1 MLPARGSYPDG
12 DATRTGQ
19 LHAVKKVLFEALFV
33 AAAGVIVAFA
43 ANALSPRGLKLSQ
56 DYFHGETLPVPRAK
70 ATGTAP
76 ASSTNAT
83 PDAVVARLVEK
94 GLQVVN
100 GGQVSELFHDP
111 LYQQGAIIFI
121 DARNDEHYQG
131 GHIPGAYQ
139 FDNYHPENYM
149 GTIFPLCQA
158 AQKVVVYCNG
168 GNCEDSQFA
177 ALTLRDAQIPNEK
190 LFVYTG
196 GITEWTNRGH
206 EVEIGARN
214 SGTIHK

>member
-1 MLPARGSYPDG
+1 
-12 DATRTGQ
+12 
-19 LHAVKKVLFEALFV
+19 VKRVLLEALLV
-33 AAAGVIVAFA
+33 AAAGAIVAFG
-43 ANALSPRGLKLSQ
+43 ANALSPRGLKLTQ
-56 DYFHGETLPVPRAK
+56 DYFHGETLPVSRAQTNP
-70 ATGTAP
+70 AQVSGT
-76 ASSTNAT
+76 TNANA
-83 PDAVVARLVEK
+83 AVEPVIARLKEK

-100 GGQVSELFHDP
+100 GEQALHLFQDP

-149 GTIFPLCQA
+149 GRIFPLCQS
-158 AQKVVVYCNG
+158 AQKIVIYCNG

-196 GITEWTNRGH
+196 GITEWTNHGYAI
-206 EVEIGARN
+206 ELGERN
-214 SGTIHK
+214 SGRTPK

>member
-1 MLPARGSYPDG
+1 
-12 DATRTGQ
+12 
-19 LHAVKKVLFEALFV
+19 VKRVLLEALLV
-33 AAAGVIVAFA
+33 GAVGAVIAFG
-43 ANALSPRGLKLSQ
+43 ANALSPRGLKLAE
-56 DYFHGETLPVPRAK
+56 DYFHGETLPVLRAK
-70 ATGTAP
+70 TNPADAFATGTNSDP
-76 ASSTNAT
+76 
-83 PDAVVARLVEK
+83 VVTRLKEK

-100 GGQVSELFHDP
+100 GQQAAALFLDP

-149 GTIFPLCQA
+149 GTVFPLCQS
-158 AQKVVVYCNG
+158 AQKIVVYCAG

-177 ALTLRDAQIPNEK
+177 ALTLRDAQIPIEK

-196 GITEWTNRGH
+196 GMTEWTNRGNAV
-206 EVEIGARN
+206 EVGERN
-214 SGTIHK
+214 SGKIQK

>member
-1 MLPARGSYPDG
+1 
-12 DATRTGQ
+12 
-19 LHAVKKVLFEALFV
+19 VKRVLLEALLV
-33 AAAGVIVAFA
+33 AAVGAVVAFG
-43 ANALSPRGLKLSQ
+43 ANALSPRGLSLRK
-56 DYFHGETLPVPRAK
+56 DYFHGETLPIPRAK
-70 ATGTAP
+70 TNRTAVALTGTNSAP
-76 ASSTNAT
+76 D
-83 PDAVVARLVEK
+83 PVIVRLKEK
-94 GLQVVN
+94 GLQVLN
-100 GGQVSELFHDP
+100 GEQAAELFHDP

-158 AQKVVVYCNG
+158 AQKIVIYCTG

-196 GITEWTNRGH
+196 GITEWTNRANV
-206 EVEIGARN
+206 VELGDRN
-214 SGTIHK
+214 SGRTHK

>member
-1 MLPARGSYPDG
+1 
-12 DATRTGQ
+12 
-19 LHAVKKVLFEALFV
+19 VKRVLLEALLVV
-33 AAAGVIVAFA
+33 AVGTIVAFA
-43 ANALSPRGLKLSQ
+43 ANALSRRGLKLTK
-56 DYFHGETLPVPRAK
+56 DYFHGETLPVARA
-70 ATGTAP
+70 TTNRTAVA
-76 ASSTNAT
+76 ASSTNAA
-83 PDAVVARLVEK
+83 PDAVIARLKEK

-100 GGQVSELFHDP
+100 GEQAMELFHDP

-149 GTIFPLCQA
+149 GTVFPLCQS
-158 AQKVVVYCNG
+158 AQKIVIYCNG

-190 LFVYTG
+190 LFVFTG
-196 GITEWTNRGH
+196 GITEWTNRGYG
-206 EVEIGARN
+206 VEFGDRN
-214 SGTIHK
+214 SVSTSVRTRK

>member
-1 MLPARGSYPDG
+1 VKRVL
-12 DATRTGQ
+12 
-19 LHAVKKVLFEALFV
+19 LEAVLV
-33 AAAGVIVAFA
+33 AAVGAVVAFG
-43 ANALSPRGLKLSQ
+43 ANALSPRGLTLRK
-56 DYFHGETLPVPRAK
+56 DYFHGETLPITRTKTNRTAFVLS
-70 ATGTAP
+70 GTNSAP
-76 ASSTNAT
+76 D
-83 PDAVVARLVEK
+83 PVIARLKEK

-100 GGQVSELFHDP
+100 GEQAAELFHDP

-158 AQKVVVYCNG
+158 AQKIVIYCTG

-190 LFVYTG
+190 LFVFTG
-196 GITEWTNRGH
+196 GITEWTNRGNA
-206 EVEIGARN
+206 VEIGERN
-214 SGTIHK
+214 SGRTHK

>member
-1 MLPARGSYPDG
+1 
-12 DATRTGQ
+12 
-19 LHAVKKVLFEALFV
+19 VKRVLLEALLV
-33 AAAGVIVAFA
+33 AAVGAVVAFG
-43 ANALSPRGLKLSQ
+43 ANVLSPRGLKLTE
-56 DYFHGETLPVPRAK
+56 DYFHGETHPVPRAN
-70 ATGTAP
+70 GNR
-76 ASSTNAT
+76 TNAVT
-83 PDAVVARLVEK
+83 AGTNSATEPVMSRLKEK

-100 GGQVSELFHDP
+100 GEQAAELFHDP

-149 GTIFPLCQA
+149 GTVFPVCQA
-158 AQKVVVYCNG
+158 AQKIIIYCNG

-177 ALTLRDAQIPNEK
+177 ALTLRDAQIANDK

-196 GITEWTNRGH
+196 GITEWTNRGNAV
-206 EVEIGARN
+206 EVGDRN
-214 SGTIHK
+214 SGRTHK

>member
-1 MLPARGSYPDG
+1 
-12 DATRTGQ
+12 
-19 LHAVKKVLFEALFV
+19 VKRVLLEALLV
-33 AAAGVIVAFA
+33 AAVGAVVAFG
-43 ANALSPRGLKLSQ
+43 ANVLSPRGLKLTG
-56 DYFHGETLPVPRAK
+56 DYFHGETLPVPRANVNRTDAFK
-70 ATGTAP
+70 AGTN
-76 ASSTNAT
+76 ST
-83 PDAVVARLVEK
+83 PDPVIARLKEK

-100 GGQVSELFHDP
+100 GEQAVELFHDP

-149 GTIFPLCQA
+149 GAVFPVCQA
-158 AQKVVVYCNG
+158 AQKIVVYCNG

-177 ALTLRDAQIPNEK
+177 ALTLRDAQIANEK

-196 GITEWTNRGH
+196 GITEWTNRGNAI
-206 EVEIGARN
+206 ELGERN
-214 SGTIHK
+214 SGRTNK